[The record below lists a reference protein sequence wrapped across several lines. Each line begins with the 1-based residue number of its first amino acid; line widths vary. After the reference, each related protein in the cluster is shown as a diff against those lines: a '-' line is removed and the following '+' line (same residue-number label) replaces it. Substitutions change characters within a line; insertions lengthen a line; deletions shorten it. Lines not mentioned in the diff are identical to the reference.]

1 MNKWLD
7 EFKPECVFL
16 SFSDDYF
23 IPQIALYVDVYKRQ
37 AVDCAIH
44 VPLTTP
50 EWVETFSL
58 AVIQPQIT
66 KKPVIGDDSGSV
78 PYQIGFDDMIVPEG
92 NVEALHN
99 KIEWVLNHK
108 EKASA
113 IGLKMYKRTHDCFE
127 VKHLNSMFYDTIVE
141 DVQKGKY
148 DENKHDMTK
157 YTPCLLYTSRF

>member
-1 MNKWLD
+1 M
-7 EFKPECVFL
+7 
-16 SFSDDYF
+16 
-23 IPQIALYVDVYKRQ
+23 
-37 AVDCAIH
+37 
-44 VPLTTP
+44 TTP

-157 YTPCLLYTSRF
+157 YTPKSI